1 LIDDDVLNHKHNEYS
16 LWVHWKQGDDLA
28 QYLNQHNN
36 DTKKALLAWA
46 QSFRESAKKVRAIAK
61 MFQGKRL
68 NVCADTHRIYLIGD
82 IDTLEEAVK
91 RKLLDKLEKDE
102 D

>member
-1 LIDDDVLNHKHNEYS
+1 MSDTQYEYS

-28 QYLNQHNN
+28 RYLSQHNN
-36 DTKKALLAWA
+36 DAKKALLAWA
-46 QSFRESAKKVRAIAK
+46 QSFRESAKKVRTIAK

-68 NVCADTHRIYLIGD
+68 KICADTHGIYLSGD

-91 RKLLDKLEKDE
+91 RKLLDKLEKE
-102 D
+102 GY